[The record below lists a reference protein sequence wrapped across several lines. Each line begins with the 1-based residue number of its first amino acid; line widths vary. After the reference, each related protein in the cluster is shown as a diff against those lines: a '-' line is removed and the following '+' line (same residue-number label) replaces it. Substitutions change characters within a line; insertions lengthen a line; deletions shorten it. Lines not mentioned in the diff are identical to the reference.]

1 MQDDDGGRGTEP
13 AQRGGD
19 RSKSGADQVGP
30 LTAWDCNRLLPGTH
44 ATPLLQYFSSIIDP
58 SLTLLSLLCRSAE
71 AKQTFQ
77 QIRCTL
83 EVELARAK
91 ESLATPLLSNLKKEW
106 IEQPGSIQV
115 GVGEEHLC
123 TCYSLASNMQ
133 QYLYTPA

>member
-19 RSKSGADQVGP
+19 RGKSGADQVGP
-30 LTAWDCNRLLPGTH
+30 LTAWDCNRLPGTH

-77 QIRCTL
+77 QISHTL
-83 EVELARAK
+83 EVEMARAK
-91 ESLATPLLSNLKKEW
+91 ESLAAPLLSNLKKEW

-115 GVGEEHLC
+115 GLISVHV
-123 TCYSLASNMQ
+123 TA
-133 QYLYTPA
+133 